1 MSIHNLKRHLALI
14 SLLLII
20 SSLDP
25 VIARQTAP
33 QTGDKP
39 CVGLHAGIRVE
50 FVRRNPPFTQP
61 SYVMISFVLL
71 NDDDKPIDASEASW
85 KLTIDGREL
94 DDSGMIFGNGLG
106 PVGGWKTLNPG
117 TTAEFSK
124 GLDADKYFPESRAYK
139 LSWKGRGFQS
149 PTIEVTVP
157 ANRG

>member
-1 MSIHNLKRHLALI
+1 
-14 SLLLII
+14 LLLII

-33 QTGDKP
+33 QTGAADKP

-61 SYVMISFVLL
+61 SYVMVSFVLL

-85 KLTIDGREL
+85 KLTIDGREF
-94 DDSGMIFGNGLG
+94 DDSGMIFSNGLG

-124 GLDADKYFPESRAYK
+124 GLDADKYFPRVPCLQAVLEGSRFPK
-139 LSWKGRGFQS
+139 
-149 PTIEVTVP
+149 PH
-157 ANRG
+157 NRGDGSR